1 LAATK
6 NFFKPLYDLSIFFER
21 SRLASHTAKQPQN
34 SLSEEAKAPLIE
46 RVGMRIQLFEAF
58 TEAETTRVIDWC
70 ESEITKIG
78 DVSDEKL
85 KQQKDALQRLRKLYE
100 VE

>member
-1 LAATK
+1 
-6 NFFKPLYDLSIFFER
+6 
-21 SRLASHTAKQPQN
+21 
-34 SLSEEAKAPLIE
+34 
-46 RVGMRIQLFEAF
+46 MRIQLFEAF

-70 ESEITKIG
+70 ESEITRIG